1 MITNLFNAGF
11 SYVQSFFLSPSP
23 EERMQQVRENFSL
36 ESRASFAKELNPK
49 TFTKRLLFL
58 VGTQDETEAI
68 CLVAKAYLV
77 VKESPELLEVD
88 GKKILDFRDSL
99 PEESLARGRSFGDL
113 SNTLNLRNLSDFF
126 KYVES
131 QSHLRA

>member
-1 MITNLFNAGF
+1 MITNLFNTGF

-23 EERMQQVRENFSL
+23 EERIQQVRENFSAQ
-36 ESRASFAKELNPK
+36 SRASFAKELNEES
-49 TFTKRLLFL
+49 FSKRLLFL

-68 CLVAKAYLV
+68 RHVAQAYLI
-77 VKESPELLEVD
+77 VKESPELLKVD
-88 GKKILDFRDSL
+88 GKKILDFRDPL

-113 SNTLNLRNLSDFF
+113 SNTLNLSTLSDFF

-131 QSHLRA
+131 QS